1 VCGDGAIY
9 FDPDDPG
16 TLLAALDRLESEPEL
31 ADELRHGG
39 YANSRRFSWDESA
52 RKIVDWVERG
62 STSRKQMVGRGGHA
76 EH

>member
-9 FDPDDPG
+9 FDPDDPE

-31 ADELRHGG
+31 SDEMRNRG

-52 RKIVDWVERG
+52 RKIVEWVERG
-62 STSRKQMVGRGGHA
+62 STHRKQMVRRAGHA
-76 EH
+76 